1 MTQHGKRYPNGGKG
15 NIKSNI
21 KGAVD
26 KNAYIKPILL
36 KILTKVK
43 FSCQN
48 DDIIR
53 NSKDCCIMGDFRWD
67 VLNLGCRE

>member
-1 MTQHGKRYPNGGKG
+1 MTQHGKRYPSGGKG
-15 NIKSNI
+15 NNIIKSNI

-53 NSKDCCIMGDFRWD
+53 NVKKF
-67 VLNLGCRE
+67 